1 MLDAAPP
8 CYQLE
13 TGYERSGKQ
22 ISIRSVDWGKYLN
35 WSLRSSNPQMSW
47 QILSQEVCPVMLDLQ
62 LVTDASFKRS
72 QKLVLNSESM
82 EQYLDDSLMA
92 RTHAGPAI

>member
-1 MLDAAPP
+1 
-8 CYQLE
+8 
-13 TGYERSGKQ
+13 
-22 ISIRSVDWGKYLN
+22 
-35 WSLRSSNPQMSW
+35 
-47 QILSQEVCPVMLDLQ
+47 MLDLQ